1 MSSLHSPP
9 TDPYIGGLADLAKN
23 ADVFPYSDIPGFP
36 KSTVAGHVGR
46 LDCFPSQLYSQS
58 YITKG

>member
-1 MSSLHSPP
+1 MTSSLHSPP

-46 LDCFPSQLYSQS
+46 LES
-58 YITKG
+58 YKSPFFTILIN